1 MKGDEEEA
9 AKGTE
14 KGGREVGRD
23 QGRGRFWEEGDQCV
37 RRFPGTEEEE
47 YQE

>member
-9 AKGTE
+9 AKGAE

-23 QGRGRFWEEGDQCV
+23 RGRGRFWEEGDQCV
-37 RRFPGTEEEE
+37 RCFPGPEEEE

>member
-9 AKGTE
+9 AKGME
-14 KGGREVGRD
+14 KGGRKVGRD
-23 QGRGRFWEEGDQCV
+23 QGRGRFREEGDKYV
-37 RRFPGTEEEE
+37 RYFPGTEEEE